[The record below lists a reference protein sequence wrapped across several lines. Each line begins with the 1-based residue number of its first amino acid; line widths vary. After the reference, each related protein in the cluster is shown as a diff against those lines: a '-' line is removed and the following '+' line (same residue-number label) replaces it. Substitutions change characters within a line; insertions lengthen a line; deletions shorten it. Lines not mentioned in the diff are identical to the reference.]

1 MSEIT
6 DEQVESVICA
16 WFDYDAQTQSNFV
29 ARMRKALDKAASFA
43 RCQYCD
49 GTGDV
54 HSIDGEWRGECTECD
69 AAKSKATAP
78 AIESVS
84 SALYSH
90 LMGGAFDIGEAYL
103 NLKCVGS
110 CPSKDDFLAALLAL
124 AAEKEPT

>member
-69 AAKSKATAP
+69 A
-78 AIESVS
+78 
-84 SALYSH
+84 
-90 LMGGAFDIGEAYL
+90 
-103 NLKCVGS
+103 N
-110 CPSKDDFLAALLAL
+110 
-124 AAEKEPT
+124 KEPT